1 MTFIARLL
9 AGLMLLCALAV
20 ALPASGFAQEQ
31 PTTTAPKIDQRKLL
45 VPPRNA
51 DGTLQTPSFW
61 KEPVLWV
68 MEKQRSFYGAMS
80 QSIRQMKSQS
90 PYAAALTLMLLSFGY
105 GIFHAAGPGHG
116 KAVISA
122 WLLATE
128 NELRRGILIAFMSAV
143 VQAITA
149 IVIVSALLLFVT
161 AVGSTA
167 RDIAGFLE
175 SASYGL
181 IALMGLYLIW
191 TALRPHQHAHA
202 PAAAGHA
209 HDHGH
214 SHHDHHAHD
223 HHKHSHAGHDHHD
236 HGHGHHD
243 HAHHD
248 HAHDADC
255 ACGHSH
261 VPEARQVKGEW
272 SFAKACSL
280 AFAVGIR
287 PCSGALLVLIFANTL
302 GLYWAGITSTFV
314 MALGT
319 AITVSAIATI
329 AVYSKKLAISL
340 AKRDTAWLGY
350 AAFGL
355 RLGGGLFIVAF
366 GILLFWG
373 SLYSTN
379 LNM

>member
-9 AGLMLLCALAV
+9 ASLMLLCALAL
-20 ALPASGFAQEQ
+20 ALPAPVFAQEQ
-31 PTTTAPKIDQRKLL
+31 PATTAPRIDQRKLL

-61 KEPVLWV
+61 SEPVLWV

-149 IVIVSALLLFVT
+149 IAIVSALLLFVT

-167 RDIAGFLE
+167 RNIAGFLE

-181 IALMGLYLIW
+181 IALMGAYLIW
-191 TALRPHQHAHA
+191 TGLRPYQHAPVAA
-202 PAAAGHA
+202 PAGYARG
-209 HDHGH
+209 G
-214 SHHDHHAHD
+214 HHDHHAPSHAVHD
-223 HHKHSHAGHDHHD
+223 HRD
-236 HGHGHHD
+236 HGHHG

-255 ACGHSH
+255 ACGHAH

-272 SFAKACSL
+272 SIAKACSL

-319 AITVSAIATI
+319 AITVSAIAAI
-329 AVYSKKLAISL
+329 AVYSKKLAIRF
-340 AKRDTAWLGY
+340 ARRDEKWLGY
-350 AAFGL
+350 AAYGL
-355 RLGGGLFIVAF
+355 RLGGGLVIVAL
-366 GILLFWG
+366 GSILFLG

>member
-1 MTFIARLL
+1 MQQLSFIARLL
-9 AGLMLLCALAV
+9 LGLMLLCVLAA
-20 ALPASGFAQEQ
+20 ALPEPVFAQDQ
-31 PTTTAPKIDQRKLL
+31 QGTTTAPKIDPRKLL

-68 MEKQRSFYGAMS
+68 MDKQRSFYGAMS

-149 IVIVSALLLFVT
+149 IAIVSALLIFVT

-175 SASYGL
+175 TASYGL
-181 IALMGLYLIW
+181 IALMGFYLIW
-191 TALRPHQHAHA
+191 TALKPHQHAPV
-202 PAAAGHA
+202 PAGQT
-209 HDHGH
+209 
-214 SHHDHHAHD
+214 HDHH
-223 HHKHSHAGHDHHD
+223 GHDR
-236 HGHGHHD
+236 HHD

-248 HAHDADC
+248 HHGHDAAHDHHAHEHHDHHHHDDAADC

-272 SFAKACSL
+272 SIAKACSL

-319 AITVSAIATI
+319 AITVSIIATI
-329 AVYSKKLAISL
+329 AVYSKKLAIAL
-340 AKRDTAWLGY
+340 ARRDTAWLGY

-366 GILLFWG
+366 GALLFWG

-379 LNM
+379 LTM